1 MTFRHAAALALT
13 GWYLM
18 VPPDH
23 SVSLVA
29 RLWRGHFAGWS
40 INESFDT
47 AKQCEAART
56 LLIATATAET
66 KKLPADAAE
75 LGADGKPLFREL
87 DSLCIA
93 TDDPRLKGN

>member
-1 MTFRHAAALALT
+1 
-13 GWYLM
+13 M
-18 VPPDH
+18 VPADH

-66 KKLPADAAE
+66 KKLPSDAAE
-75 LGADGKPLFREL
+75 LGTDGKPLFREL